1 MRVSEYMSQPALVA
15 APEDGA
21 RDTFFRMRRAR
32 VRHLP
37 VLQGARLVGILSDR
51 DLRRP
56 EWVDEAPDLAHP
68 YELDDGL
75 AVADLMT
82 QRPISV
88 HTFDPLERATA
99 LFLEH
104 GFGSLPVLD
113 KGGHLVGILT
123 KLDLIRAFQELLT
136 RQPVAR

>member
-15 APEDGA
+15 SPEDGA
-21 RDTFFRMRRAR
+21 RETFFRMREGG

-75 AVADLMT
+75 AVGDLMT
-82 QRPISV
+82 HRPISV
-88 HTFDPLERATA
+88 HTFESLEHATS

-123 KLDLIRAFQELLT
+123 KIDLIRAFRDLLLH
-136 RQPVAR
+136 QSAAR